1 MCPKTA
7 SPRNN
12 PGADNSFEGRV
23 RKVVDERIRPSLFS
37 HGGDLRIKEIKGTDV
52 GFVFLGACRTCPSAQ
67 ITLEETIDRTLR
79 MEIPEVGRVYLINE
93 TSEDL
98 LDLARKLIH
107 RSEDER
113 LNDNDRE
120 RK

>member
-1 MCPKTA
+1 MCPKTS
-7 SPRNN
+7 SPRSNSK
-12 PGADNSFEGRV
+12 ADNSFEGRV

-37 HGGDLRIKEIKGTDV
+37 HGGDVRIKEIKGTDV

-67 ITLEETIDRTLR
+67 ITLEDTIDKTLR

-98 LDLARKLIH
+98 LDLARKLMT
-107 RSEDER
+107 RSDEER
-113 LNDNDRE
+113 ASENDRN
-120 RK
+120 

>member
-7 SPRNN
+7 SPRSNSK
-12 PGADNSFEGRV
+12 ADNSFEGRV

-37 HGGDLRIKEIKGTDV
+37 HGGDVRIKEIKGTDV

-67 ITLEETIDRTLR
+67 ITLEDTIDKTLR

-98 LDLARKLIH
+98 LDLARKLMN
-107 RSEDER
+107 RSDEER
-113 LNDNDRE
+113 ASENDRN
-120 RK
+120 

>member
-7 SPRNN
+7 SPQNN
-12 PGADNSFEGRV
+12 LTGDNSFEGRV

-37 HGGDLRIKEIKGTDV
+37 HGGDLQIKEIRGTDV

-67 ITLEETIDRTLR
+67 ITLEETIDKTLR
-79 MEIPEVGRVYLINE
+79 MEVPEVGRVYLINE

-98 LDLARKLIH
+98 LDMARRLIN
-107 RSEDER
+107 RSEE
-113 LNDNDRE
+113 E
-120 RK
+120 RKGD